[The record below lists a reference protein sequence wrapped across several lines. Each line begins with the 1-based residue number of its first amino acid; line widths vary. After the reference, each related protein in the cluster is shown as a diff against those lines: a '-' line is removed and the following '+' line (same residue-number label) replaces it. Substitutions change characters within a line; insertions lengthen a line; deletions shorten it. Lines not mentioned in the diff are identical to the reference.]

1 MLKSNLFLYNTYS
14 LAMKKVFSIPQI
26 READR
31 YTIENE
37 PIASIDL
44 MERATRAC
52 YTWMVSNIKDLDTA
66 TVAVVC
72 GMGNNGGDGLAL
84 ARMLAMAGVVVEVYV
99 IALSDKATPDFEVNK
114 QRLSIM
120 DVNVCNVSSA
130 EEILL
135 SSSVDVIVDAVLGS
149 GLTRPLEGEM
159 AKIIQKINA
168 FDAEKIAI
176 DIPSGLFADK
186 SSVGNMVF
194 RAHHT
199 LTFQFPKLPFFF
211 PENEQFV
218 GEFYVLDIGLHSRYI
233 AETSTSIYYVD
244 VPDIPQS
251 MISRPKFS
259 HKGSFGHALLI
270 AGSFGK
276 VGAAIFAA
284 KACMYV
290 GVGLL
295 TVHVPYNAVACMQMA
310 FPEAMISVD
319 KGNDIFT
326 SLPMEL
332 DKYSAVGV
340 GPGLGT
346 DEKSVVALREF
357 LSNWNKP
364 LVLDADALN
373 MIAMNKEEM
382 LPLLKYNTI
391 ITPHVKEF
399 KRWVGEWDNDFERL
413 EKQKT
418 LAKDYGII
426 VVLKGANTSICC
438 PDGEVYF
445 NSTGNPGM
453 ATGGSGDVL
462 TGIITSLLAQ
472 GVDAKQAAIFGV
484 YLHGMAGD
492 IAAADIG
499 MVSMTASDI
508 CNGIRQVMK
517 DISR

>member
-99 IALSDKATPDFEVNK
+99 IALSDKATPDFEINK

-218 GEFYVLDIGLHSRYI
+218 GEFHVLDISLHKIYI

-508 CNGIRQVMK
+508 CNGIK
-517 DISR
+517 KATKCLK

>member
-1 MLKSNLFLYNTYS
+1 MQ
-14 LAMKKVFSIPQI
+14 KVFSIAQI

-31 YTIENE
+31 YTITNE
-37 PIASIDL
+37 PINSIDL
-44 MERATRAC
+44 MERAAEAC
-52 YTWMVSNIKDLDTA
+52 YNWMMYNVEGIEDA
-66 TVAVVC
+66 TIAVLC

-84 ARMLAMAGVVVEVYV
+84 ARMFAQAGIGVEVYIV
-99 IALSDKATPDFEVNK
+99 ALSDKGSSDFEINK
-114 QRLSIM
+114 KRLSQVDGVEPKYIYS
-120 DVNVCNVSSA
+120 VSDFDLA
-130 EEILL
+130 PATTI
-135 SSSVDVIVDAVLGS
+135 VIDAILGS
-149 GLTRPLEGEM
+149 GLTRSIEGELE
-159 AKIIQKINA
+159 AIVKKINS
-168 FDAEKIAI
+168 FDALKIAI
-176 DIPSGLFADK
+176 DMPSGLFADK

-218 GEFYVLDIGLHSRYI
+218 GEFHVLDIGLHRQYI
-233 AETSTSIYYVD
+233 AQTPTKMYYVAD
-244 VPDIPQS
+244 VETPS
-251 MISRPKFS
+251 VLMHRPKFS
-259 HKGSFGHALLI
+259 HKGTYGHALLI
-270 AGSFGK
+270 SGSFGK
-276 VGAAIFAA
+276 MGAAIFAA
-284 KACMYV
+284 KGCMYM
-290 GVGLL
+290 GCGLT
-295 TVHVPYNAVACMQMA
+295 TVHLPANTVNCMQVT
-310 FPEAMISVD
+310 FPEAVVSIDCDDNV
-319 KGNDIFT
+319 FA
-326 SLPMEL
+326 SLPSDM
-332 DKYSAVGV
+332 DRYTAAGV

-346 DEKSVVALREF
+346 DEKSVMALKKF
-357 LSNWNKP
+357 LVEWNKP

-373 MIAMNKEEM
+373 IVGMNKEEM
-382 LPLLKYNTI
+382 LPLLPHYTI

-399 KRWVGEWDNDFERL
+399 KRWIGEWSDDFERL

-472 GVDAKQAAIFGV
+472 GVNAKQAAIFGV

-492 IAAADIG
+492 IAASDVG

-508 CNGIRQVMK
+508 CDGIK
-517 DISR
+517 KATKLLE

>member
-1 MLKSNLFLYNTYS
+1 MQ
-14 LAMKKVFSIPQI
+14 KVFSIPQI

-37 PIASIDL
+37 PIASVDL
-44 MERATRAC
+44 MERAARAC

-66 TVAVVC
+66 TVMVVC

-84 ARMLAMAGVVVEVYV
+84 ARMIAQAGIGVEVYIV
-99 IALSDKATPDFEVNK
+99 ALSDKGSSDFEINK
-114 QRLSIM
+114 KRLSQVDGVEAKYIYS
-120 DVNVCNVSSA
+120 VSDFDLA
-130 EEILL
+130 PTTTI
-135 SSSVDVIVDAVLGS
+135 VIDAILGS
-149 GLTRPLEGEM
+149 GLTRSIEGELE
-159 AKIIQKINA
+159 AIVKKINS
-168 FDAEKIAI
+168 FDALKIAI
-176 DIPSGLFADK
+176 DMPSGLFADK

-199 LTFQFPKLPFFF
+199 LTFQFLKLPFFF

-218 GEFYVLDIGLHSRYI
+218 GEFHVLDISLHKTYI

-259 HKGSFGHALLI
+259 HKGTFGHALLV
-270 AGSFGK
+270 AGCFGK
-276 VGAAIFAA
+276 MGAAIFAA
-284 KACMYV
+284 KACMYM

-295 TVHVPYNAVACMQMA
+295 TVHLPYDAVGCMQMA
-310 FPEAMISVD
+310 FPEAMVSID

-326 SLPMEL
+326 SLPVEL
-332 DKYSAVGV
+332 DKYNAAGV

-346 DEKSVVALREF
+346 NEKSVSALKKF
-357 LSNWNKP
+357 LVEWNKP
-364 LVLDADALN
+364 LILDADALN
-373 MIAMNKEEM
+373 MIAMDKEEM
-382 LPLLKYNTI
+382 LPLLKPNTI

-399 KRWVGEWDNDFERL
+399 KRWVGEWSNDFERL

-418 LAKDYGII
+418 LAKNYGII
-426 VVLKGANTSICC
+426 VVLKGANTCICC
-438 PDGEVYF
+438 PDGELYF

-462 TGIITSLLAQ
+462 TGVITSLLAQ
-472 GVDAKQAAIFGV
+472 GFTAKEAAVLGV
-484 YLHGMAGD
+484 YLHGLAGD
-492 IAAADIG
+492 KAAERVG
-499 MVSMTASDI
+499 QVSMTASDI
-508 CNGIRQVMK
+508 CLGIRQVMK